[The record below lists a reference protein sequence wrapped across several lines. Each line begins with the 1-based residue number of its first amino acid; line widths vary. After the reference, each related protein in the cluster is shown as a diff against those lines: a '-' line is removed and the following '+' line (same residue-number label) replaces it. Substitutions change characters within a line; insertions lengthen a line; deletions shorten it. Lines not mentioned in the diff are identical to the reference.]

1 MLNIGSKIKTTEF
14 DYNTKIIRCN
24 VTRFNCSKSYKTQ
37 RGLYQLNLNPI
48 IRVAHEFDQN

>member
-37 RGLYQLNLNPI
+37 RGFYQLNLNPI